1 MGAFVSCH
9 RQRVVRG
16 TMGLNESPESECY
29 SGKRSGHQWGMLIL
43 LWMLYT
49 AFGMVAR
56 SISPLV
62 TPILTDLRITY
73 SQMGLILGSWQLTYI
88 LAALF
93 AGTILDR
100 WGIRKS
106 IFVGAMIIGFSAGLR
121 YFAHGFLG
129 MLLAVA
135 LFGAGGPMISIGG
148 PKTISERFDLD
159 TRGTAVGIYTTGPWI
174 GGLLALSLTNSV
186 IMPLVG
192 QSWRLTF
199 VCYGL
204 ITALAAMLWWFLSS
218 RADSPSGEESDS
230 INQIFRNLIAIKTVR
245 ILLVMALFSFAIGH
259 GFSNWLPK
267 ILETQGLSA
276 ASAGLAA
283 SIPLAAGIPAV
294 LLIPRWVPSQRRG
307 RAIAACSLLTIINL
321 LTITTVSGA
330 PLYVFLGILGICNSP
345 FMPLMLLILM
355 DNPEIEPKY
364 MGSAGGMFFCV
375 AEIGGFAGPLVMG
388 ILVDVTRTFMAGI
401 LFLACLCLAIFSM
414 TFFLPKPVG
423 KEIA

>member
-1 MGAFVSCH
+1 MNT
-9 RQRVVRG
+9 RYR
-16 TMGLNESPESECY
+16 
-29 SGKRSGHQWGMLIL
+29 WGMMVL
-43 LWMLYT
+43 LWLLYT

-62 TPILTDLRITY
+62 TPILSDLSISY
-73 SQMGLILGSWQLTYI
+73 SEMGLILGSWQLTYI
-88 LAALF
+88 IAALF
-93 AGTILDR
+93 AGMILDR

-106 IFVGAMIIGFSAGLR
+106 IFVGAMIIAFSAGLR

-148 PKTISERFDLD
+148 PKTISEWFDID

-174 GGLLALSLTNSV
+174 GGLVALSLTNSV
-186 IMPLVG
+186 IMPLTG

-199 VCYGL
+199 VCYGVM
-204 ITALAAMLWWFLSS
+204 TALAAMLWWFLSN
-218 RADSPSGEESDS
+218 RIDSPSGETSGS
-230 INQIFRNLIAIKTVR
+230 INQIFRNLFAIQTVR
-245 ILLVMALFSFAIGH
+245 ILLIMALFSFAIGH

-267 ILETQGLSA
+267 ILETKGLSA

-283 SIPLAAGIPAV
+283 AIPLAAGIPAV
-294 LLIPRWVPSQRRG
+294 LLIPRWVPPLRRG
-307 RAIAACSLLTIINL
+307 RVISICSLLTIVNL
-321 LTITTVSGA
+321 LTITTTTGP
-330 PLYVFLGILGICNSP
+330 PLYLFLGILGICNSP

-355 DNPEIEPKY
+355 DSPEIKPKH

-375 AEIGGFAGPLVMG
+375 AEVGGFAGPLVMG
-388 ILVDVTRTFMAGI
+388 VLVDITQTFMAGI

-414 TFFLPKPVG
+414 TFLLPKPMPKG
-423 KEIA
+423 AA